1 MRGVLSRVSP
11 SFDRVHKGKGAQLA
25 AFGAPL
31 TSRVCLN
38 VWIPQKECPINQ
50 ELGIRVLTHREPE
63 PAIPGFC

>member
-1 MRGVLSRVSP
+1 
-11 SFDRVHKGKGAQLA
+11 LA

-31 TSRVCLN
+31 ISRVSLN

-63 PAIPGFC
+63 LDRQIAGARSSA